1 MLWLLLLATLGGLL
15 YVMFH
20 KPSVNAAGAGWTPP
34 PPTPVRPVSPLDTV
48 ETGGAPVEP
57 PVPMSFNDLY
67 AAPRADSQ
75 HQPRA

>member
-1 MLWLLLLATLGGLL
+1 MLWLILLVTLGGLL

-34 PPTPVRPVSPLDTV
+34 PPAPPRPVSPLDSV
-48 ETGGAPVEP
+48 EHPAPIDIAG
-57 PVPMSFNDLY
+57 PMSFNDVFSGN
-67 AAPRADSQ
+67 RGTD